1 MTTDEFIEIG
11 MRNSY
16 RIMSGEN
23 TLDDILEEYSKQS
36 GSTEDFN
43 DPIFFIEPDEICDD
57 EDIDVMIKFYEEKEE
72 YEKCSIL
79 LKFKKDYYEGI

>member
-23 TLDDILEEYSKQS
+23 TLDDILEEYSKQN
-36 GSTEDFN
+36 GSPNDFN

-57 EDIDVMIKFYEEKEE
+57 EDIDTMIKFYEDREE
-72 YEKCSIL
+72 YEKCTIL
-79 LKFKKDYYEGI
+79 LKFKNDYYKN

>member
-23 TLDDILEEYSKQS
+23 TLDDILEEYSKQN
-36 GSTEDFN
+36 GSSNDFN

-57 EDIDVMIKFYEEKEE
+57 EDIDIMIKFYEDREE
-72 YEKCSIL
+72 YEKCTIL
-79 LKFKKDYYEGI
+79 LKFKNDYYKN

>member
-16 RIMSGEN
+16 RIMSGES

-36 GSTEDFN
+36 GSQDDFN

-57 EDIDVMIKFYEEKEE
+57 EDIDTMIKFYEDREE
-72 YEKCSIL
+72 YEKCTVL
-79 LKFKKDYYEGI
+79 LKFRDKYYEGI